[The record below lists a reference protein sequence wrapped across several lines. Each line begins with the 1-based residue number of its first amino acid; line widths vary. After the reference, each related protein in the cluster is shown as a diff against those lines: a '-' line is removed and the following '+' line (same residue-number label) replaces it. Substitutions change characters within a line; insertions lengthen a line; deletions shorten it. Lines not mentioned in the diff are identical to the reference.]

1 MVGGKCLSSVYGFT
15 FWFSV
20 FVSPCTCFGLLMYRM
35 EPALIFLLVV
45 QLSMLNNFGM
55 VDSADVPQSNTVQ
68 LTWLRNGLAVLSFP
82 GVPVVVN

>member
-1 MVGGKCLSSVYGFT
+1 
-15 FWFSV
+15 
-20 FVSPCTCFGLLMYRM
+20 MYRM

-45 QLSMLNNFGM
+45 QLNMLNNFGM

-68 LTWLRNGLAVLSFP
+68 LTWLRNGLAVLSCP